1 MPTVKNFVEN
11 ILLDR
16 ETTYWNGYISKKLRK
31 IIEGQDVGVNVETT
45 LQKEQND
52 NIYTLHFRFG
62 ESGVLSVT
70 SLIVSRDEKDREDT
84 EKAINMIVKNLVL
97 GVIRV
102 VELPIFASPQ
112 TNTERVQE
120 AVEQIQGDNNGS
132 N

>member
-102 VELPIFASPQ
+102 VELPIFAPPQ

-120 AVEQIQGDNNGS
+120 VVEQIQGDNNGS

>member
-102 VELPIFASPQ
+102 VELPIFAPPQ
-112 TNTERVQE
+112 TNTERVQD

>member
-102 VELPIFASPQ
+102 VELPIFAPPQ